1 MKIILLIIL
10 FFVGCHPPKKFIYK
24 YKSNPKNWGK
34 FNMSK
39 KYGPQVGKLS
49 HDTFWVDYD
58 FVTDLEFDNFE
69 KEYYLLRCAELTK
82 EMGFKFFIILIEN
95 VDQLGNTN
103 EQMIIQCFKK
113 LPPNKEISNLAII
126 RNADIVIENKKYL
139 YNGKKA
145 YKKRSLTK
153 GSK

>member
-10 FFVGCHPPKKFIYK
+10 FFIGCHPPKKFIYK
-24 YKSNPKNWGK
+24 YKSSPKNWFR
-34 FNMSK
+34 FNMGE
-39 KYGPQVGKLS
+39 KYGPKIGKLLNN
-49 HDTFWVDYD
+49 TFWIDYN

-95 VDQLGNTN
+95 VDQFGNTSG
-103 EQMIIQCFKK
+103 QMIIQCFKK
-113 LPPNKEISNLAII
+113 LPPNKEISDLAII
-126 RNADIVIENKKYL
+126 HNADIVIENNKYL

-145 YKKRSLTK
+145 YKKRYLTK
-153 GSK
+153 RN

>member
-10 FFVGCHPPKKFIYK
+10 FVIGCHPPKKFIYK
-24 YKSNPKNWGK
+24 YKSSPKNWGR

-95 VDQLGNTN
+95 VDQSGNTN
-103 EQMIIQCFKK
+103 GQMIIQCFIK
-113 LPPNKEISNLAII
+113 LPPNKEISDLAII

-145 YKKRSLTK
+145 YKRRNLTKRSK
-153 GSK
+153 

>member
-1 MKIILLIIL
+1 
-10 FFVGCHPPKKFIYK
+10 
-24 YKSNPKNWGK
+24 
-34 FNMSK
+34 MSK

-95 VDQLGNTN
+95 VDQSGNTN
-103 EQMIIQCFKK
+103 GQMIIQCFKK
-113 LPPNKEISNLAII
+113 LPPNKEISDLAII

-145 YKKRSLTK
+145 YKRRNLTKRSK
-153 GSK
+153 